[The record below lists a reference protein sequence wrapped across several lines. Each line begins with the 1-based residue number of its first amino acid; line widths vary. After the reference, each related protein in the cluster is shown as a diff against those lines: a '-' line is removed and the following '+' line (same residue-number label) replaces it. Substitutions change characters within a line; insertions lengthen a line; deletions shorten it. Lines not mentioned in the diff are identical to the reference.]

1 MTETLPAIWRI
12 SHMES
17 LFPPFFHG
25 TLREHYLILFGAAG
39 GIALV
44 TGLVGAWLGAFIGAR
59 RAARKTMLE
68 AIAASPAR
76 MNEARL
82 NQLVDAVDAIALE
95 VERISEA
102 QRFTARL
109 LAERQAP
116 SPPLVRRDP
125 GAITPH

>member
-1 MTETLPAIWRI
+1 MD
-12 SHMES
+12 

-39 GIALV
+39 GIALC

-59 RAARKTMLE
+59 RAARKTLLE
-68 AIAASPAR
+68 AIAAQPPQLD
-76 MNEARL
+76 EARF

-109 LAERQAP
+109 IAERQAP
-116 SPPLVRRDP
+116 APPARRDS
-125 GAITPH
+125 GVTTPH

>member
-1 MTETLPAIWRI
+1 
-12 SHMES
+12 MES

-25 TLREHYLILFGAAG
+25 TLREHYLILFGVAG
-39 GIALV
+39 GIALI
-44 TGLVGAWLGAFIGAR
+44 TGFVSAWLGAFIGAR
-59 RAARKTMLE
+59 RAARRTMLE
-68 AIAASPAR
+68 AMAARSAPL
-76 MNEARL
+76 NEARL

-116 SPPLVRRDP
+116 PAPLARRDP

>member
-1 MTETLPAIWRI
+1 
-12 SHMES
+12 MES

-25 TLREHYLILFGAAG
+25 TLREHYLVLFGVAG

-44 TGLVGAWLGAFIGAR
+44 AGLVSAWIGAYIGAR

-68 AIAASPAR
+68 AMAASPAR
-76 MNEARL
+76 VTEARMT
-82 NQLVDAVDAIALE
+82 QLVDAVDAIALE

-116 SPPLVRRDP
+116 TPPLGRRDP

>member
-1 MTETLPAIWRI
+1 
-12 SHMES
+12 MES

-39 GIALV
+39 AIALT

-59 RAARKTMLE
+59 RAARKTLLE
-68 AIAASPAR
+68 AMAAQPPQLD
-76 MNEARL
+76 EARL
-82 NQLVDAVDAIALE
+82 GQLVDAVDAIAVE

-116 SPPLVRRDP
+116 APPPARRAP
-125 GAITPH
+125 GGVTPP

>member
-1 MTETLPAIWRI
+1 
-12 SHMES
+12 MES

-39 GIALV
+39 GIALL
-44 TGLVGAWLGAFIGAR
+44 TGLVSAWLGAYVGAR
-59 RAARKTMLE
+59 RAARKTLLE
-68 AIAASPAR
+68 AIAAQPPQI
-76 MNEARL
+76 NEARL
-82 NQLVDAVDAIALE
+82 NQLIDAVDAIALE

-116 SPPLVRRDP
+116 PAPLPRRDP

>member
-1 MTETLPAIWRI
+1 
-12 SHMES
+12 MES
-17 LFPPFFHG
+17 MFPPLFHG
-25 TLREHYLILFGAAG
+25 TLREHYLLLFGVAG

-44 TGLVGAWLGAFIGAR
+44 SGLVSAWIGAYIGAR

-68 AIAASPAR
+68 AMTNSPALA
-76 MNEARL
+76 NEARMT
-82 NQLVDAVDAIALE
+82 QLVEAVDAIALE

-116 SPPLVRRDP
+116 PTPLSRRDP
-125 GAITPH
+125 DAITPH

>member
-1 MTETLPAIWRI
+1 
-12 SHMES
+12 MES

-39 GIALV
+39 GIALL

-59 RAARKTMLE
+59 RAARRTMLE
-68 AIAASPAR
+68 AMAARPVQLDGAR
-76 MNEARL
+76 LNEARL
-82 NQLVDAVDAIALE
+82 NELVDAVDAIALE

-116 SPPLVRRDP
+116 APPLGRRDP
-125 GAITPH
+125 GIITPH

>member
-1 MTETLPAIWRI
+1 MDW
-12 SHMES
+12 
-17 LFPPFFHG
+17 FPPFFHG

-44 TGLVGAWLGAFIGAR
+44 TGFVSAWLGAFIGAR
-59 RAARKTMLE
+59 RAARRTMLE
-68 AIAASPAR
+68 ALAARQRPDGL
-76 MNEARL
+76 NEERL
-82 NQLVDAVDAIALE
+82 NQLVEAVDAIALE

-116 SPPLVRRDP
+116 SGPPARRDP
-125 GAITPH
+125 GVITPH

>member
-1 MTETLPAIWRI
+1 
-12 SHMES
+12 MES

-44 TGLVGAWLGAFIGAR
+44 SGLVSAWLGAFIGAR

-68 AIAASPAR
+68 AMAAQPAR
-76 MNEARL
+76 LDETRL
-82 NQLVDAVDAIALE
+82 TQLVDAVDAIALE

-102 QRFTARL
+102 QRYLTKIM
-109 LAERQAP
+109 AEPRALP
-116 SPPLVRRDP
+116 ANAKRGD
-125 GAITPH
+125 A

>member
-1 MTETLPAIWRI
+1 
-12 SHMES
+12 MES

-44 TGLVGAWLGAFIGAR
+44 AGLVSAWIGAYIGAR

-68 AIAASPAR
+68 AMAASPAR
-76 MNEARL
+76 VNEARM

-116 SPPLVRRDP
+116 PAPPAALGRRDP
-125 GAITPH
+125 DAITPH

>member
-1 MTETLPAIWRI
+1 
-12 SHMES
+12 MES
-17 LFPPFFHG
+17 LLPPFFHG

-44 TGLVGAWLGAFIGAR
+44 TGLVSAWLGAFVGAR
-59 RAARKTMLE
+59 RAARRTMLE
-68 AIAASPAR
+68 AMAAQPSH
-76 MNEARL
+76 MSEARL

-116 SPPLVRRDP
+116 APPLTRRDP

>member
-1 MTETLPAIWRI
+1 
-12 SHMES
+12 MES
-17 LFPPFFHG
+17 LFPEIFHG
-25 TLREHYLILFGAAG
+25 TLREHYVILFGAAG

-44 TGLVGAWLGAFIGAR
+44 TGLVSAWFGAYVGAR

-76 MNEARL
+76 VNEVRM
-82 NQLVDAVDAIALE
+82 NQLMDAVDAIALE

-109 LAERQAP
+109 LADRQAP
-116 SPPLVRRDP
+116 PSPLGRRDP

>member
-1 MTETLPAIWRI
+1 
-12 SHMES
+12 MES
-17 LFPPFFHG
+17 LFPPLFHG

-44 TGLVGAWLGAFIGAR
+44 SGLVSAWLGAFIGAR
-59 RAARKTMLE
+59 RAARKTLLE
-68 AIAASPAR
+68 AMAAQPAQL
-76 MNEARL
+76 NEARL

-116 SPPLVRRDP
+116 APPLGRRDP
-125 GAITPH
+125 GVTTPH

>member
-1 MTETLPAIWRI
+1 MPDWLP
-12 SHMES
+12 H
-17 LFPPFFHG
+17 FHG
-25 TLREHYLILFGAAG
+25 SLREYYVLVVASAGAV
-39 GIALV
+39 ALM

-59 RAARKTMLE
+59 RAARRTMLE
-68 AIAASPAR
+68 AMSAYPVHA
-76 MNEARL
+76 NEARL

-116 SPPLVRRDP
+116 SAPAPARRDP
-125 GAITPH
+125 GVTTPH